1 MSDIERLPKR
11 LPIPGFLE
19 TDWLATIPTG
29 YEDPDTGEW
38 MPGGPLGY
46 FKRYLRKDV
55 FPDAPDGKT
64 GVTDAIFLST
74 LDVEANPEPE
84 QLADLIRGQYEIVVM
99 SLKDHF
105 AQRGI
110 PFPE

>member
-1 MSDIERLPKR
+1 VSDIERLPKR

-19 TDWLATIPTG
+19 TDWLA
-29 YEDPDTGEW
+29 TGEW